1 MVLYQRLCYLQSQ
14 YCEVPVL
21 AQVHKSPRTGTA
33 LHSLTARHE
42 PVMEVGTLSLGIML
56 GDLLG
61 QRKAVLGAP
70 ISVALCVL
78 MERHE
83 VQTTI

>member
-1 MVLYQRLCYLQSQ
+1 
-14 YCEVPVL
+14 
-21 AQVHKSPRTGTA
+21 
-33 LHSLTARHE
+33 
-42 PVMEVGTLSLGIML
+42 MEVGKLSLGIML